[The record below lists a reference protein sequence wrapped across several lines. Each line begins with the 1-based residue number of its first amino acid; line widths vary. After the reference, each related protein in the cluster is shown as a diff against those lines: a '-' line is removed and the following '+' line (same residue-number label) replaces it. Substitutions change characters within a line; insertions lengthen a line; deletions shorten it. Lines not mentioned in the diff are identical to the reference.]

1 MSHSRRQTLRIG
13 AGAALSGLA
22 MPWIA
27 RAQTTMK
34 LDLSTVWP
42 DGNFHTQNAKKFA
55 GEIARA
61 TGGAVEVTVHSGG
74 SLGYKGPEHLNAVRD
89 GLVPMADVLNIQQVG
104 EVPLMGMEAIAF
116 LVPGPD
122 QLKILHKYLRPEFEK
137 IAARYN
143 QKILYMVPWPNQ
155 YLHCK
160 VKTDTVDGLKG
171 LKVRVPDRNAQ
182 EMVQALG
189 MVGVL
194 IPWGET
200 VPALASG
207 AVVGVTTSATSGVD
221 GKFWEFL
228 KYIYPT
234 NHTWSCQMV
243 NINNDIWKKLAPPH
257 QKAIEDLAKKLEP
270 EFWAASLKA
279 DTDSLKRLT
288 EGGMEVVKIP
298 PAMMKDFQAKTAPL
312 LDAFLKRVPA
322 SEKPV
327 KSFLAEVKRSS

>member
-1 MSHSRRQTLRIG
+1 MTYSRRQTFRIG
-13 AGAALSGLA
+13 AGAALSGVA
-22 MPWIA
+22 MPWA
-27 RAQTTMK
+27 SRAQSTLK

-42 DGNFHTQNAKKFA
+42 DGNFHTQNCKRFA
-55 GEIARA
+55 EEIGKT
-61 TGGAVEVTVHSGG
+61 TGGAVHVTVHSGG

-104 EVPLMGMEAIAF
+104 EVPLMGLEAIAF
-116 LVPGPD
+116 LVPGPE
-122 QLKILHKYLRPEFEK
+122 QLRILHKYLRPEYEK
-137 IAARYN
+137 IAAKYN

-160 VKTDTVDGLKG
+160 VKTDTLEGFKG
-171 LKVRVPDRNAQ
+171 LKIRVPDRNAQ

-228 KYIYPT
+228 KYFYAT
-234 NHTWSCQMV
+234 NHAWSCQMV
-243 NINNDIWKKLAPPH
+243 TINLDTWKKIGANH
-257 QKAIEDLAKKLEP
+257 QAAIAELGAKLEP
-270 EFWAASLKA
+270 DFWQVSIGNDAS
-279 DTDSLKRLT
+279 SSKRLT
-288 EGGMEVVKIP
+288 DGGMERITP
-298 PAMMKDFQAKTAPL
+298 SPAMLKEMQAKTAFL
-312 LDAFLKRVPA
+312 VDAFVKRVGGPSGDIIA
-322 SEKPV
+322 KY
-327 KSFLAEVKRSS
+327 KKDAGLA